1 MLCLP
6 AEEPIFVALKKG
18 VHMRLTPALLL
29 IVAGLMLAASIEVG
43 TSDVPSNNPW
53 CGS

>member
-1 MLCLP
+1 MLYLHP
-6 AEEPIFVALKKG
+6 EASIFVPLKKG

-29 IVAGLMLAASIEVG
+29 IVAGLLVAASIEVG